1 MGSRGLRVG
10 SHLGAGDG
18 DPLEPVLAHEVFKS
32 QFQAHLTPA
41 PARACASAGQRH
53 LGERGRLGRVHSQ
66 SAMLSD
72 SLQPSPFLK
81 LMACQTST
89 PKASPFHPNSQ
100 RR

>member
-41 PARACASAGQRH
+41 PARAVCASAGQWH
-53 LGERGRLGRVHSQ
+53 LGERGIR
-66 SAMLSD
+66 
-72 SLQPSPFLK
+72 PSSF
-81 LMACQTST
+81 
-89 PKASPFHPNSQ
+89 SPICHAL
-100 RR
+100 

>member
-41 PARACASAGQRH
+41 PARAASASIRQWH
-53 LGERGRLGRVHSQ
+53 LGEEGRLGGVCSHQ
-66 SAMLSD
+66 SAMLPD
-72 SLQPSPFLK
+72 PPQRSLFLK
-81 LMACQTST
+81 LKACWA
-89 PKASPFHPNSQ
+89 PILKASPS
-100 RR
+100 